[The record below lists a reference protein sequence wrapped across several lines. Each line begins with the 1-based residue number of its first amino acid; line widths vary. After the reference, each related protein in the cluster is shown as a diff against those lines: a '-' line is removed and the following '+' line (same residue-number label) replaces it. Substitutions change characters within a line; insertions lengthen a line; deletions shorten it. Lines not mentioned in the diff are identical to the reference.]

1 MLKFDLKKEYNIIK
15 KNVILYKIMS
25 KKIENSYYNFFL
37 IKGE

>member
-25 KKIENSYYNFFL
+25 KKIE
-37 IKGE
+37 K